1 MNAEGTAVLF
11 QKLRLIISPAHM
23 RTHTYARARARVYI
37 DSFRFSFQKMV
48 KWQAEMNV

>member
-11 QKLRLIISPAHM
+11 QKLRLIISHAHM
-23 RTHTYARARARVYI
+23 RTHTYARARVYI

>member
-1 MNAEGTAVLF
+1 MNTEGTTVLF
-11 QKLRLIISPAHM
+11 KKLRLIISHERM
-23 RTHTYARARARVYI
+23 RARVYI